1 MRKDS
6 KDAKVGKRKAGL
18 IRLSDAEI
26 GKTYIVV
33 KIEGRGFIK
42 KRLLDMG
49 ILPGLAVRVIRVAP
63 LRDPIEISAR
73 GIPVSVRKSEARYV
87 VVKEVNNI

>member
-1 MRKDS
+1 MREDS
-6 KDAKVGKRKAGL
+6 KGTKTEARKVKI

-33 KIEGRGFIK
+33 RIEGRGFIK

-49 ILPGLAVRVIRVAP
+49 ILPGLTVKVIRVAP

-73 GIPVSVRKSEARYV
+73 GVPVSIRKSEARYV
-87 VVKEVNNI
+87 VVREANST

>member
-1 MRKDS
+1 MRVDS
-6 KDAKVGKRKAGL
+6 KGTKIGARKVKI

-33 KIEGRGFIK
+33 RIEGRGFIK

-63 LRDPIEISAR
+63 LRDPIEVSAR
-73 GIPVSVRKSEARYV
+73 GVPVSIRKSEARYV
-87 VVKEVNNI
+87 VVREANST